1 MKKGE
6 ELKWEKE
13 EGRKNEFSLK
23 LSAER
28 GGIEYAKKKKK
39 EGVKKKRESFLVFGR
54 ELIIKK
60 KVDRNRKKVDES
72 RINGN
77 EEY

>member
-39 EGVKKKRESFLVFGR
+39 GRGKKEKRKLFGVWKRVDNKKKGR
-54 ELIIKK
+54 QKQKE
-60 KVDRNRKKVDES
+60 
-72 RINGN
+72 G
-77 EEY
+77 